1 MVDRSGNW
9 ADDKLLGQR
18 IETVLGLKQWIVD
31 DAAGLAEQLYER
43 LSVDELHELQLARDE
58 RLAEYCQGTGQQDA
72 HRPGEHHA
80 VSGRRRLAS
89 GQHPGSL
96 ATCPSRPGQVDHPL
110 GPLAA

>member
-1 MVDRSGNW
+1 MRAMVDRSGNW

-58 RLAEYCQGTGQQDA
+58 RLAEYCQGTWRTVPGRFL
-72 HRPGEHHA
+72 RPGTSFTGDRA
-80 VSGRRRLAS
+80 D
-89 GQHPGSL
+89 QFN
-96 ATCPSRPGQVDHPL
+96 
-110 GPLAA
+110 